1 MTKIKAIGMAVM
13 VVALTLAF
21 VPALD
26 AQELKLLPGVIDGL
40 KADKPWGKIEV
51 KGAFDLWEV
60 KAATFLDVRTP
71 PEFEEGHIPGASNVP
86 LDQLLDSQDKLPA
99 DRDALIVVYCK
110 SGWRASIGMVA
121 MRMLGYTNAK
131 GFDGSWLAWTAA
143 KHPVKAGSNP

>member
-1 MTKIKAIGMAVM
+1 MTKTKAIGMAVM

>member
-1 MTKIKAIGMAVM
+1 MTKIKAIGMAVIVM
-13 VVALTLAF
+13 ALALTF